1 MNSKAVEHHATLTLQ
16 PEKLLMDIDL
26 LAMHEN
32 AHCQIQKVYFGDTNL
47 TLETLE
53 SSIPVVLSV
62 TQLNLRH

>member
-1 MNSKAVEHHATLTLQ
+1 MN
-16 PEKLLMDIDL
+16 IDL

>member
-32 AHCQIQKVYFGDTNL
+32 AHCQIRKVYFGDTNL
-47 TLETLE
+47 TLKTLE
-53 SSIPVVLSV
+53 SSNLVVLSV
-62 TQLNLRH
+62 TQINLGH